1 MNLAHGGG
9 GAQDRPVPA
18 SYAVTGA
25 GIALLVSFAI
35 LAIAWRRPRFNAAH
49 HGTELPPGVTAMI
62 RSRWATV
69 GLRTIGMAMFAYVM
83 WIAIWGPDLLTNPI
97 FGIVYVLLWVGLVP
111 ASLILRSEERRVGKG
126 CVSTC
131 RSRWSPYP

>member
-1 MNLAHGGG
+1 MNLAHGVG
-9 GAQDRPVPA
+9 GAQDLPIPA

-49 HGTELPPGVTAMI
+49 HGTELPPGVTAVI

-97 FGIVYVLLWVGLVP
+97 F
-111 ASLILRSEERRVGKG
+111 RSEEHTSELQSLMRISYAVFCLKKKK
-126 CVSTC
+126 
-131 RSRWSPYP
+131 